1 MALPALV
8 AAILRPAGIGQSL
21 GLNICHRKRQPTRR
35 QQSPFHHPLP
45 IRYRFVMSHS
55 EVPALPAKVQRGGPR
70 RISDIWQW
78 LGISGDPLGTSGTRR
93 RNFLYAYAA
102 TAVFAGVVNLLN
114 VLTIQHDRPRLAPP
128 PPPPPPPPG
137 VSGTGDLGRIELAV
151 AAGFFLDRLDL
162 LTVGAFAGTAALALA
177 AAFTSRSGALYF
189 ALLHVGGFI
198 ALRKFA
204 YWVLGSRY
212 VFGENF
218 PYELA
223 KDVLA
228 YGLFVGGIALVG
240 HLLRQQ
246 QLVQIPGQTL
256 TFDIRDGAKLTR
268 VRLSDILAITSAG
281 NYVEFALADGR
292 RLLMRSP
299 LSALE
304 SDLADRG
311 FVRTHRSWLVNESA
325 VTGLQPEGS
334 RRITAW
340 RWAA

>member
-1 MALPALV
+1 M
-8 AAILRPAGIGQSL
+8 
-21 GLNICHRKRQPTRR
+21 T
-35 QQSPFHHPLP
+35 
-45 IRYRFVMSHS
+45 HS
-55 EVPALPAKVQRGGPR
+55 EVPALPVKAPGGGPR

-78 LGISGDPLGTSGTRR
+78 LGISGDPLGANGTRR
-93 RNFLYAYAA
+93 RNFFYAYAT

-114 VLTIQHDRPRLAPP
+114 VLTIQHDRPRLGLLEPAIWEGSSWLSLLAFFWIAWVCSLLAPLRGRP
-128 PPPPPPPPG
+128 RWRLLLHIPG
-137 VSGTGDLGRIELAV
+137 AV
-151 AAGFFLDRLDL
+151 
-162 LTVGAFAGTAALALA
+162 
-177 AAFTSRSGALYF
+177 LY
-189 ALLHVGGFI
+189 AVLHVGGFI

-204 YWVLGSRY
+204 YWALGSRY

-218 PYELA
+218 YYELP

-228 YGLFVGGIALVG
+228 YGLFVAGIALVG

-246 QLVQIPGQTL
+246 QLIQIPGQTL

-304 SDLADRG
+304 SDLSGRG
-311 FVRTHRSWLVNESA
+311 FVRTHRSWLVNETA
-325 VTGLQPEGS
+325 VTGLTPEGS
-334 RRITAW
+334 GDYGVTLGGLTAPLSRRFP
-340 RWAA
+340 AALARLRGGNST